1 MNFNIHT
8 FKTSSS
14 RQRPAKTYDIDTNYA
29 VCLNYIFFSLFINK
43 NLCLMQS

>member
-29 VCLNYIFFSLFINK
+29 VCLNYIFLGDLTIK
-43 NLCLMQS
+43 IYA